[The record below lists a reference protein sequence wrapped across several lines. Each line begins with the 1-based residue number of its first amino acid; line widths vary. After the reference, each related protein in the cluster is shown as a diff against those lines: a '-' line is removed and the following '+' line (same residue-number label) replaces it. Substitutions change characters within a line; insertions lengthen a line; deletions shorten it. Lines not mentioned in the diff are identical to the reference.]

1 MKTLSESSL
10 NLLRGN
16 AKLTPCQKRKLRK
29 YRAHLRKLADKR
41 VSLTSK
47 KAIVQRGGF
56 FLPLLG
62 AVFANYRQSVIQV
75 VEHNNMLRKMYLV
88 SPDFLSTVT
97 SKNSITSPPPPD
109 KVRKAPKAEKKHTSR
124 KRRRSA
130 KKIKSKKKKDTP
142 QREHFRWVAQRSAAR
157 RDYK

>member
-1 MKTLSESSL
+1 MKRIRSNYHALQVLKTADPELRKAILAKCKGELVKTLSECSL

-16 AKLTPCQKRKLRK
+16 VKLTPCQKRKLRK

-62 AVFANYRQSVIQV
+62 AVLPTIASLLF
-75 VEHNNMLRKMYLV
+75 
-88 SPDFLSTVT
+88 
-97 SKNSITSPPPPD
+97 
-109 KVRKAPKAEKKHTSR
+109 
-124 KRRRSA
+124 
-130 KKIKSKKKKDTP
+130 KS
-142 QREHFRWVAQRSAAR
+142 
-157 RDYK
+157 